1 MVLVVVWV
9 GDIAMAEN
17 ASIKEQAVRVVE
29 HDQTESDAKD
39 DEVCL
44 RGFDYGLYT

>member
-17 ASIKEQAVRVVE
+17 ASIKEQAVRVVK
-29 HDQTESDAKD
+29 HDQTQRPNFFFPA
-39 DEVCL
+39 L
-44 RGFDYGLYT
+44 RLWEYLFKK